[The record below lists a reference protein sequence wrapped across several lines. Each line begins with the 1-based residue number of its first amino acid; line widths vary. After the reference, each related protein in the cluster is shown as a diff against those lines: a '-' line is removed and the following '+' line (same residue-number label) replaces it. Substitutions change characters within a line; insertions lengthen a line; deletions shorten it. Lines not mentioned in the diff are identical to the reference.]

1 VTSVP
6 SQQDPARV
14 VAQSVVMDDLGPDWA
29 GRLADSCTVTAVDK
43 LDDQPDALAQA
54 QGLLLGGSARVGQ
67 RILDLSPQLQVVALR
82 SVGYDQVDI
91 GASAAC
97 GVTVSN
103 APGVLESAVANHTI
117 LLLAAARRLQPNI
130 ALARSGENWLRNA
143 VLGADVRAKTLG
155 LVGMGRIPTLVARS
169 AQAGFGMNVLYRTRG
184 ERPAAPGRAVGAEGG
199 LVLRCR
205 SGEPRSFE
213 LARVS

>member
-6 SQQDPARV
+6 SQQDPAQV

-29 GRLADSCTVTAVDK
+29 RRLADSCTVTAVDK

-54 QGLLLGGSARVGQ
+54 QGLLL
-67 RILDLSPQLQVVALR
+67 
-82 SVGYDQVDI
+82 
-91 GASAAC
+91 
-97 GVTVSN
+97 
-103 APGVLESAVANHTI
+103 
-117 LLLAAARRLQPNI
+117 AAARRLQPNI
-130 ALARSGENWLRNA
+130 ALARSGENWQRNA

-155 LVGMGRIPTLVARS
+155 LVGMGRIATLVARS

-199 LVLRCR
+199 LVLRCP
-205 SGEPRSFE
+205 SGGPKSFE